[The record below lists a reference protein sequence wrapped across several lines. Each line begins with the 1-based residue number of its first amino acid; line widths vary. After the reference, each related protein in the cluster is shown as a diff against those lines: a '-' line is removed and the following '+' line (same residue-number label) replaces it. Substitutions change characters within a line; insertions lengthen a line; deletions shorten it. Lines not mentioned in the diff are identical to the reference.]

1 MVERRR
7 ILIYRAKAINCV
19 KDTVL
24 PTQRQQFEECGS
36 SLDAQ
41 YEKYGDTD
49 AFFATVIE
57 PGHIYEV
64 GYPKCVC
71 PEVLSGAITDAAH
84 CECSRQSVL
93 YILEQLLPGRH
104 ISVNILDTVLRGGD
118 VCRFRVIVDEATNL

>member
-1 MVERRR
+1 M
-7 ILIYRAKAINCV
+7 IYRAKAINCV

-84 CECSRQSVL
+84 CECSSF
-93 YILEQLLPGRH
+93 
-104 ISVNILDTVLRGGD
+104 
-118 VCRFRVIVDEATNL
+118 CRDDIFLSTSLTLCCAAGMCAVFA

>member
-1 MVERRR
+1 M
-7 ILIYRAKAINCV
+7 IYRAKAINCV
-19 KDTVL
+19 KNTVL

-71 PEVLSGAITDAAH
+71 PEVLSGATTDAAH

-118 VCRFRVIVDEATNL
+118 VCRFRVIVDEATNS

>member
-71 PEVLSGAITDAAH
+71 PEVLSGAITRPTPPTAN
-84 CECSRQSVL
+84 V
-93 YILEQLLPGRH
+93 PGR
-104 ISVNILDTVLRGGD
+104 
-118 VCRFRVIVDEATNL
+118 VCCIFSNSFCRDDIFLSTSLTLCCAAGMCAVFA

>member
-1 MVERRR
+1 M
-7 ILIYRAKAINCV
+7 IYRAKAINCV

-71 PEVLSGAITDAAH
+71 PEVLPGAITDAAH

-118 VCRFRVIVDEATNL
+118 VCRFRVIVDEATNS

>member
-1 MVERRR
+1 M
-7 ILIYRAKAINCV
+7 IYRAKAINCV

-71 PEVLSGAITDAAH
+71 PEVLLGAITDAAH

-118 VCRFRVIVDEATNL
+118 VCRFRVIVDEATNS

>member
-1 MVERRR
+1 M
-7 ILIYRAKAINCV
+7 IYRAKAINCV

-49 AFFATVIE
+49 AF
-57 PGHIYEV
+57 IYEV

-118 VCRFRVIVDEATNL
+118 VCRFRVIVDEATNS